1 MHSRLFIML
10 PRLLSLP
17 LFSHFSSRQQRQ
29 RGRLLV
35 AIIGC
40 FLCFWGGITI
50 AQSQLTLVT
59 SDPTSG
65 ARGVSIEK
73 ILQFRFNQQLPADL
87 EELQLKVTPETPLI
101 FDLREDQL
109 LIKPQNP
116 WKYSTDYTVQVP
128 PQSSLGLAE
137 AISLSFRTEPQYTYN
152 RDIQPLLDA
161 SCVGCHRPE
170 GRQRNQL
177 LNSYSAVLQYVTPG
191 DPGST
196 LIDPRWT
203 QRHAATR
210 TVVNPNLPQQ
220 GGSPEIAYVR
230 QLGYP
235 VARLGQWTA
244 EETEIVRTWIVQDQ
258 AAEDLES

>member
-1 MHSRLFIML
+1 MRSGFCENLWFQSLQRR
-10 PRLLSLP
+10 RLL
-17 LFSHFSSRQQRQ
+17 RTI
-29 RGRLLV
+29 V
-35 AIIGC
+35 AFTGS
-40 FLCFWGGITI
+40 FLILWAGISI
-50 AQSQLTLVT
+50 AQAQITLAS
-59 SDPTSG
+59 SDPASG
-65 ARGVSIEK
+65 TRGVSIEK
-73 ILQFRFNQQLPADL
+73 VLQFRFNQPLPSDVQ
-87 EELQLKVTPETPLI
+87 ELQLNVTPETPLI

-109 LIKPQNP
+109 LIKPQDP
-116 WKYSTDYTVQVP
+116 WQHSTDYTVQIP
-128 PQSSLGLAE
+128 AQTSLGLGE
-137 AISLSFRTEPQYTYN
+137 AVSLQFRTEPQFTYT

-191 DPGST
+191 DPGSI

-203 QRHAATR
+203 QRHASVR

-258 AAEDLES
+258 AAEDIDS

>member
-1 MHSRLFIML
+1 MLSGLFENFWFQSSQQR
-10 PRLLSLP
+10 RLL
-17 LFSHFSSRQQRQ
+17 RAV
-29 RGRLLV
+29 V
-35 AIIGC
+35 ALIGGC
-40 FLCFWGGITI
+40 LILWGSTTI
-50 AQSQLTLVT
+50 AQSQLTLAS

-73 ILQFRFNQQLPADL
+73 ILQFRFNQQLPSDV

-116 WKYSTDYTVQVP
+116 WKYSTDYAVQIS
-128 PQSSLGLAE
+128 PQSNLGLGE
-137 AISLSFRTEPQYTYN
+137 ILSLQFRTEPQYTYS

-191 DPGST
+191 DPDSV